1 MKKIVKESII
11 FALDYIG
18 GVVYLILKTVILF
31 PRVLKRPYL
40 FFLQFYFIGFESLLI
55 VIITSVFAGMIV
67 AYQAWYQA
75 QQYIPMVY
83 IGMSVAKAMM
93 IELGPLLTG
102 LVVAGRVGSA
112 MAAEIGTMK
121 VTEQIDALES
131 LSINPI
137 EYLVVPRVLSS
148 LVLLPILT
156 IISEF
161 VAILGG
167 FIFTYTFLDL
177 LPSVYF
183 RGVRLNYYPITLYGG
198 LLKSITFGFV
208 ISIMGCYHGLNT
220 VGGAEGVGRSTTRSV
235 VSSMVLILILD
246 YLVGRLVFR

>member
-1 MKKIVKESII
+1 MKKIVKENVI

-18 GVVYLILKTVILF
+18 GVVYLVGQTLYLLPKVF
-31 PRVLKRPYL
+31 KRLYL
-40 FFLQFYFIGFESLLI
+40 FFLQFYFMGFESLLI
-55 VIITSVFAGMIV
+55 VIVTSLFSGMIV

-75 QQYIPMVY
+75 QQYMPMVY

-112 MAAEIGTMK
+112 MAAELGTMK

-131 LSINPI
+131 LSINPV

-148 LVLLPILT
+148 IVILPILT

-167 FIFTYTFLDL
+167 FFLSFVYL
-177 LPSVYF
+177 GVPAEVYF
-183 RGVRLNYYPITLYGG
+183 RGVRLNYFPITLYGG
-198 LLKSITFGFV
+198 LIKSVTFGFV
-208 ISIMGCYHGLNT
+208 IAIMGCYHGLNT
-220 VGGAEGVGRSTTRSV
+220 TGGAEGVGKSTTRSV
-235 VSSMVLILILD
+235 VSAMVLILILD
-246 YLVGRLVFR
+246 YLVSRLVFR